1 VKTIPALAMVMVV
14 LMTTLIYSAQGAS
27 VSATD
32 TAQSRIST
40 LIGKLRS
47 NEVIR
52 VEIVQI
58 PPRVLTR
65 TRVTPEMLERSFHY
79 KLIIQDLRGGAYG
92 PSLVAAVASIAA
104 DPSAEMGDLRWGV
117 TFFDQTEQRIESLY
131 FDASGHRGAVDSLP
145 VSFKGDMLRW
155 LDDNFSK
162 AFK

>member
-1 VKTIPALAMVMVV
+1 MVV
-14 LMTTLIYSAQGAS
+14 LMTASGHSAQGAS
-27 VSATD
+27 VSAAD

-47 NEVIR
+47 SEVMR

-65 TRVTPEMLERSFHY
+65 SRVTPEMLERSFHY
-79 KLIIQDLRGGAYG
+79 KIIIQDLRGGAYG
-92 PSLVAAVASIAA
+92 QSLVAAVASITAERSA
-104 DPSAEMGDLRWGV
+104 DMGDLRWGV
-117 TFFDQTEQRIESLY
+117 TFFDQTGQRIESLY

-145 VSFKGDMLRW
+145 VSFKGDMLSW